1 MRLLYI
7 LFIIVFI
14 FVVAW
19 IVSISFNIMTLITD
33 FFPKQYN
40 TIYDMGHI
48 PVLKL
53 MVGVMFSITVVIV
66 IVEILKYIREV
77 ISR

>member
-1 MRLLYI
+1 
-7 LFIIVFI
+7 
-14 FVVAW
+14 
-19 IVSISFNIMTLITD
+19 MTLVTD

-48 PVLKL
+48 PVLRL
-53 MVGVMFSITVVIV
+53 MVGVMFSILVVIV
-66 IVEILKYIREV
+66 IIEILKYIREV